1 VVGAYIT
8 AAYWFTASTS
18 FANPAVITA
27 RSLSDTFAG
36 ICLAD
41 VPLFIVAQVAGRIAA
56 TSLQLSAREII
67 VRHEA
72 KLRRQPLHE
81 KRLLDIG
88 GGIAFRDVTTKDG
101 NIAEP
106 GSLDWVLLRR
116 GPTTCFLILRVD
128 GAWNASGGVR
138 TRVSRVDGASP
149 GVPVYLH

>member
-1 VVGAYIT
+1 MGPYIT

-18 FANPAVITA
+18 LANPAVITA

-36 ICLAD
+36 IRLAD

-56 TSLQLSAREII
+56 TNLQSGAREII
-67 VRHEA
+67 VPHEA
-72 KLRRQPLHE
+72 KLRRQPLQE

-88 GGIAFRDVTTKDG
+88 GKIALRDVTTKDG

-106 GSLDWVLLRR
+106 GSLACVLLRR
-116 GPTTCFLILRVD
+116 SPTTCFPILRVG
-128 GAWNASGGVR
+128 GAWIASGGVR

-149 GVPVYLH
+149 GVPAYLH